1 MLVGYFPGELISGYT
16 RPRNQLSSIIQGPY
30 IHPAICYQLNCSLK
44 GEKINLFKK
53 SDSIEKKQGGICNHF
68 VRARC
73 FLLYRPRK
81 ILSLTVTVWEIQRGH
96 IFLNDTEGSQIMAPK
111 NVVLNLFL
119 VKSRTMLVRV
129 QSKKICWSSTNE
141 HCLT

>member
-1 MLVGYFPGELISGYT
+1 MFHSLDPAYNPKSTLLHNSGPIY
-16 RPRNQLSSIIQGPY
+16 PPSDLPSIKLQFKGRKDLFIQ
-30 IHPAICYQLNCSLK
+30 
-44 GEKINLFKK
+44 KIWFNR
-53 SDSIEKKQGGICNHF
+53 KKQGGICNHF

-73 FLLYRPRK
+73 FLLCRSRK

-96 IFLNDTEGSQIMAPK
+96 IVWNDTEGSQIIAQK

-119 VKSRTMLVRV
+119 VKSRTMLVRL
-129 QSKKICWSSTNE
+129 QSKKISWSSTNE